1 MDVRDNCFE
10 RNRYETEAYSSKMWW
25 LCSERKYSVSFH
37 AAARISFCAFEA
49 ACVSSPLLS
58 GEHCISQFRNRRPSI
73 WRDLCAP
80 EMLLWYSISQ
90 THRGFRDKQ
99 RRRRSANFDTA
110 DRLAFERSN
119 THPAYY
125 GGYAIALSK
134 QWGESHGLQPV
145 QYANGMSDF
154 TNSLSEVINSAYE
167 ADDLPDLYVNDILR
181 RLSFIKPLRG
191 LMRRRFQDTWIN
203 VQKNFHDE
211 REWRFVLP
219 QSALDALQFDSVIAN
234 PKKLRMMEVWLGS
247 TDILNVKRHVLRG
260 WSSHSTIFDIWSSP
274 RFRLESNWLKR
285 FWHFLQKAFPPANQR
300 TSAKA
305 CWSAKYLYWTKSER
319 TGSYGPK

>member
-125 GGYAIALSK
+125 GGYAIALSSS
-134 QWGESHGLQPV
+134 GVNHTV
-145 QYANGMSDF
+145 C
-154 TNSLSEVINSAYE
+154 SLS
-167 ADDLPDLYVNDILR
+167 
-181 RLSFIKPLRG
+181 
-191 LMRRRFQDTWIN
+191 
-203 VQKNFHDE
+203 
-211 REWRFVLP
+211 
-219 QSALDALQFDSVIAN
+219 
-234 PKKLRMMEVWLGS
+234 S
-247 TDILNVKRHVLRG
+247 T
-260 WSSHSTIFDIWSSP
+260 
-274 RFRLESNWLKR
+274 
-285 FWHFLQKAFPPANQR
+285 
-300 TSAKA
+300 
-305 CWSAKYLYWTKSER
+305 R
-319 TGSYGPK
+319 TGCPILQIHFPRSSIQHTKQMTCQTYM